1 MADYRKRLVDMTEEE
16 RAEVAPG
23 APQFGADY
31 DNVDD
36 PMSVQ
41 MARTGLAF
49 SPVGAVQ
56 GVADIKEE
64 LSKEDPNYLKAVGMA
79 AVEAAGLAPMGG
91 PVLKSMMRK
100 GDDIAEST
108 KTAGLAD
115 EVDVVLPSTAEEE
128 MISVFPKPERM
139 FPKDARPKG
148 GDYLDP
154 KTGTVLSGRNVS
166 KAKLQISPEGKPS
179 FKVSNDDI
187 ESVGSTGKGKTQI
200 KTNLFKKKAGWK
212 WTSAPEGMDGVE
224 TLISVQNRGKH
235 YYTVETDFS
244 KGVNLKKYP
253 DAPSEPRLRPTVTG
267 EIELGDSIG
276 TISVRGKE
284 HPVYKSIRAFNEGGL
299 AMDDQMGAMFKS
311 SRTEDVDPVSG
322 NEIPLGST
330 AEEVR
335 DDIPAQLSEGE
346 YVVPADVVKFFGVKF
361 FEDIRAEAKRGFQAM
376 EANGRIGGEPIDGM
390 EMGGDELPF
399 DISEL
404 QVVDDGQSEQPMMN
418 EGGLM
423 TGYADGGSV
432 ANMTVPDFLK
442 DYIDKQ
448 KETGGIYYETYMSPE
463 GTPMVF
469 AFRDGE
475 AINPI
480 PAGFVLQS
488 EYMAPAAA
496 TASVAPQTNAN
507 TAIDISDANSPI
519 DIDISKVGTDE
530 DEDTTGLD
538 VDWSTASVEDFKTAQ
553 DSLLSKLLPGVA
565 GGASLLGPLGV
576 AASIGIKGSATRKRN
591 NMIRG
596 ITERLSGMSNTDSDY
611 SELKKIETSL
621 LADRTKANE
630 DTNLGIIESSGLYG
644 GQSNITENLKDVD
657 ESGKVSFGD
666 TWLGDALGFDKDGFG
681 VQGAGL
687 AASVGGIRREE
698 DSESYRALEQV
709 AANKA
714 RENKEVEAAIA
725 SAQAASQAAASTPVS
740 TYTGYNVG
748 ETNTPINIGG
758 QDGSTKIGYNRGVK
772 RGFFD

>member
-1 MADYRKRLVDMTEEE
+1 
-16 RAEVAPG
+16 
-23 APQFGADY
+23 
-31 DNVDD
+31 
-36 PMSVQ
+36 
-41 MARTGLAF
+41 
-49 SPVGAVQ
+49 
-56 GVADIKEE
+56 
-64 LSKEDPNYLKAVGMA
+64 
-79 AVEAAGLAPMGG
+79 
-91 PVLKSMMRK
+91 
-100 GDDIAEST
+100 
-108 KTAGLAD
+108 
-115 EVDVVLPSTAEEE
+115 
-128 MISVFPKPERM
+128 
-139 FPKDARPKG
+139 
-148 GDYLDP
+148 
-154 KTGTVLSGRNVS
+154 
-166 KAKLQISPEGKPS
+166 
-179 FKVSNDDI
+179 
-187 ESVGSTGKGKTQI
+187 
-200 KTNLFKKKAGWK
+200 
-212 WTSAPEGMDGVE
+212 MD
-224 TLISVQNRGKH
+224 QN
-235 YYTVETDFS
+235 
-244 KGVNLKKYP
+244 N
-253 DAPSEPRLRPTVTG
+253 
-267 EIELGDSIG
+267 
-276 TISVRGKE
+276 
-284 HPVYKSIRAFNEGGL
+284 
-299 AMDDQMGAMFKS
+299 QMGAMFKS

-507 TAIDISDANSPI
+507 TVYDTSDANSPI

-538 VDWSTASVEDFKTAQ
+538 VDWSRASVEDFKTAQ

-565 GGASLLGPLGV
+565 GGASVLGPLGV
-576 AASIGIKGSATRKRN
+576 AASIGIKGSVTRKRN

-621 LADRTKANE
+621 LADRTKANK

-666 TWLGDALGFDKDGFG
+666 TWLGDLLGFDEDGFG
-681 VQGAGL
+681 IKEGNPGFGASL
-687 AASVGGIRREE
+687 GGKRREE

-725 SAQAASQAAASTPVS
+725 AASEAVTPPS
-740 TYTGYNVG
+740 
-748 ETNTPINIGG
+748 TNTSSNSGTGSGNSGTGSGDYGQFSPVGG
-758 QDGSTKIGYNRGVK
+758 IDAGE
-772 RGFFD
+772 GFAWEKKEGTNALTRTWVG